1 MHPADIKAALEKK
14 GLSLAEVSRQ
24 AGYHPTAA
32 GRCLRTS
39 WPEMERIIAE
49 HLETRPQEIWPD
61 RYDRNGVSLRYQPRT
76 HRQRPE

>member
-39 WPEMERIIAE
+39 WPEMERIIAG
-49 HLETRPQEIWPD
+49 HLGLSPNEIWPD
-61 RYDRNGVSLRYQPRT
+61 RYDSNGVSLRYQPRV
-76 HRQRPE
+76 RRREPK